1 MALIQSKQLDPKFTG
16 SFIFSGSNAIQTIGG
31 INSDTLTTTG
41 NISGSLVSTGSFG
54 RVLMTTGRVSDFHI
68 SDDLVVTDDAQI
80 GGIFSATGNTI
91 HGNAESDTHTFTGH
105 ITASGNISA
114 SGTVFADNFQS
125 TGESVGGISFSDD
138 LNLTGDLT
146 ASGHISASS
155 TSTASFGK
163 IELDND
169 IHLNAGTFAISGSSN
184 STASFGLVKIHA
196 IGGNSPITFTD
207 TIIQQQ
213 NIEVAGH
220 ITASGNI
227 SNVSTTHVTASGNME
242 VGQYIKHAGDA
253 DTFIN
258 FTDNRIRFKAG
269 DIGFFDMEKDAGAP
283 YPATI
288 NPGGNRINFRV
299 NDRNTNLL
307 LKTDSE
313 AFNVGLYHAGNKK
326 LETVVGGVDITGNI
340 TASANISASGNL
352 DVGGK
357 IYSTGDIET
366 KGNITA
372 QQFIV
377 SSSVTY
383 MTQSFSSGSTIFGDS
398 NDDTHQF
405 TGSILSKGSI
415 TAVGNIVTQ
424 GSITAAQGQNFG
436 TNINDKH
443 EFTGS
448 VVVTG
453 SLNVESGRIFE
464 QGSSVIDHATAMA
477 IVFGG

>member
-169 IHLNAGTFAISGSSN
+169 IHLNAGTFAISGSSV

-227 SNVSTTHVTASGNME
+227 SNVSTSHVTASGN
-242 VGQYIKHAGDA
+242 V
-253 DTFIN
+253 
-258 FTDNRIRFKAG
+258 
-269 DIGFFDMEKDAGAP
+269 
-283 YPATI
+283 
-288 NPGGNRINFRV
+288 
-299 NDRNTNLL
+299 
-307 LKTDSE
+307 
-313 AFNVGLYHAGNKK
+313 
-326 LETVVGGVDITGNI
+326 
-340 TASANISASGNL
+340 SASGNL
-352 DVGGK
+352 FIGGQ
-357 IYSTGDIET
+357 INSVGDIRTDGDIIAE
-366 KGNITA
+366 N
-372 QQFIV
+372 FIV

-436 TNINDKH
+436 TSINDKH